1 MPAAGVWVRLKAFML
16 DYIGIVL
23 YLLMVIVLT
32 TFIAPGIQNL
42 FQASLGIAQLTG
54 FLLVTLPISLYF
66 AVFDSRHFHGTFGK
80 KKMKL
85 QVVGLNGEGIGIVR
99 SAIRVAIKF
108 LPWELSHFLVYRLVQ
123 AGEASIPLSLAII
136 GGAIYGLMILYIAT
150 AFFSKQ
156 KRAFYDFLSG
166 TKVIKKA

>member
-1 MPAAGVWVRLKAFML
+1 MLAAGVWVRLKAFML

-23 YLLMVIVLT
+23 YLLMVAVLT
-32 TFIAPGIQNL
+32 VFIAPEIQNL
-42 FQASLGIAQLTG
+42 FQSSLGIAQLTG

-66 AVFDSRHFHGTFGK
+66 AVFDARHFSGTFGK

-85 QVVGLNGEGIGIVR
+85 QVVGLEGKGIGIVR
-99 SAIRVAIKF
+99 SFIRVAFKF

-123 AGEASIPLSLAII
+123 AEEESIPLSLSIT
-136 GGAIYGLMILYIAT
+136 GGSIYGLMILYIAT

-156 KRAFYDFLSG
+156 KRTFYDFLSG
-166 TKVIKKA
+166 TKVIKKV